1 MFAARRLTTA
11 IPRAAGVQSAFFHST
26 RPAFVKIGD
35 AVPDLDV
42 LVENSPGNKVNLATE
57 LQGKGVIVGVPAAFS
72 MSALCVCLL
81 VGMNSDCCAFG
92 CTCSC
97 DDSKISFTSSN
108 IEDLT
113 HLS

>member
-1 MFAARRLTTA
+1 MFAAKRLPAA
-11 IPRAAGVQSAFFHST
+11 IARVAGVQSAFFHST
-26 RPAFVKIGD
+26 RPAFVKVGD

-72 MSALCVCLL
+72 MSALCVRVL
-81 VGMNSDCCAFG
+81 VGMSSDCYAVG
-92 CTCSC
+92 CRCSC